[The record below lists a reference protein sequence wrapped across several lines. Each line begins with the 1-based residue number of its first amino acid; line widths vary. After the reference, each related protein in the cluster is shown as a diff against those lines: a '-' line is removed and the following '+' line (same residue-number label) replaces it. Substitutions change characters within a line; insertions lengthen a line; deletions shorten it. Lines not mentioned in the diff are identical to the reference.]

1 VPSSLFDFHTISHRK
16 KSNSPSFL
24 FLAGWLVLFG
34 GAFFFMSWGPLT
46 SIFVIT
52 AELFPTKWR
61 ATGVLHATV
70 ALCGVVSLLR
80 CVVWCGVFCFVTE
93 VAISVPT
100 LFVFSISA
108 TAVFFPLSLSL
119 PPSVSLSY
127 PSLSIPLSSSPLSK
141 PNFYFAFHLPIPHPL
156 KHTAPTYTALTT
168 HTPLPSPVRLRHLQ
182 RFRQSL
188 RRRSSFHLFVRPA
201 AYRQSNY
208 ILFPLQIGI

>member
-1 VPSSLFDFHTISHRK
+1 
-16 KSNSPSFL
+16 
-24 FLAGWLVLFG
+24 
-34 GAFFFMSWGPLT
+34 MSWGPLT

-61 ATGVLHATV
+61 ATGVYYTTA
-70 ALCGVVSLLR
+70 ALCVVL
-80 CVVWCGVFCFVTE
+80 CVVNE

-108 TAVFFPLSLSL
+108 TAVFFPLSLS
-119 PPSVSLSY
+119 PSVSLSY
-127 PSLSIPLSSSPLSK
+127 HPPSIPLSAPPLLK
-141 PNFYFAFHLPIPHPL
+141 PNIYFAFYLTTPHTL

-168 HTPLPSPVRLRHLQ
+168 HTPLSSPFRLRHLQ
-182 RFRQSL
+182 RFRQYL
-188 RRRSSFHLFVRPA
+188 RRGSSFHLFIRPA